1 MKRAPIFFVGQIVQY
16 YLQHNIAAGL
26 VTGIDVDR
34 DEIYIRIIKVLYK
47 DGTMRNYIHK
57 FCPIMKAPIKLVLS
71 YSYFFIKPS
80 KKTILENRV

>member
-1 MKRAPIFFVGQIVQY
+1 MKRAPTFFVGQIVCY
-16 YLQHNIAAGL
+16 CYQHNTDAGL

-57 FCPIMKAPIKLVLS
+57 FCPITKAPIKLSLS
-71 YSYFFIKPS
+71 YSPFFIKPS